1 MSLRSAKDAT
11 PEAIERL
18 AKNNLDLI
26 VERQT
31 LRQMLYQA
39 CALLQNVDQKWS
51 QADLEVGL
59 DNQYLVACKEF
70 NNEAIEFLDLERGKK

>member
-11 PEAIERL
+11 PEAIEQL
-18 AKNNLDLI
+18 AKNNLDLM
-26 VERQT
+26 VERQA

-39 CALLQNVDQKWS
+39 CALLQNADKNWS

-59 DNQYLVACKEF
+59 DSQYLVACKEF
-70 NNEAIEFLDLERGKK
+70 NNEAIEFLDPERGRK